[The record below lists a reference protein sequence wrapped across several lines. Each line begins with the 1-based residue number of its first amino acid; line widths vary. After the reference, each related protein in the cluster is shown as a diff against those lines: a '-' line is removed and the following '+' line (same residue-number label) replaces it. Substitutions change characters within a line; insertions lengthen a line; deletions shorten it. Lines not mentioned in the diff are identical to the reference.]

1 MTSDVSI
8 RLKVDDAAL
17 SGTSGHSSM
26 PSSPNHHN
34 HNSIGNSGSS
44 NSLITSI
51 AAVAG
56 LKAKSNK
63 MEDLNQPLTAND
75 LLVPLDLQHKRSAPD
90 LFLSLNG
97 MMCPEKKRR
106 LSTGSSTN
114 QQHTSTT
121 DESSISAR
129 NSSSSSSSSSSA
141 ATKTANSGKPPGKG
155 DSDLTTGDTDEKDN
169 ESNKTSSNTATTTSG
184 SEVSINQRVNNTHL
198 HHHNRPPEKTGDS
211 PANTLEQS
219 ISQQQPITSQQGVRG
234 SPGSQAQGEDSGI
247 ESMDALSEKSPH
259 QLSHSLQCN
268 DPNKL
273 LRMDSPKDKA
283 IPAVESKESSKDDSI
298 GNNNN
303 NSHSNLDEYTK
314 IEAER
319 CMLPPVPTMSS
330 SYSLLV
336 YPYSEAWREQCNV
349 RN

>member
-63 MEDLNQPLTAND
+63 MEDLTLTAND
-75 LLVPLDLQHKRSAPD
+75 LLVPLDQQHKRSAPD

-121 DESSISAR
+121 DESSISAS
-129 NSSSSSSSSSSA
+129 NSSSSSSSSSA
-141 ATKTANSGKPPGKG
+141 ATSINEINEIYETLISNTILGRQTLPKSSTQSSTKQPSSSPSSETANSGKPPGKG

-169 ESNKTSSNTATTTSG
+169 ESNKTSNNTATTTSG

-219 ISQQQPITSQQGVRG
+219 ISQQQPPTI
-234 SPGSQAQGEDSGI
+234 AN
-247 ESMDALSEKSPH
+247 ASEH
-259 QLSHSLQCN
+259 
-268 DPNKL
+268 L
-273 LRMDSPKDKA
+273 LAWTTR
-283 IPAVESKESSKDDSI
+283 ISS
-298 GNNNN
+298 
-303 NSHSNLDEYTK
+303 T
-314 IEAER
+314 R
-319 CMLPPVPTMSS
+319 
-330 SYSLLV
+330 
-336 YPYSEAWREQCNV
+336 
-349 RN
+349 